1 MEDIWRKWSSAAP
14 RNVLSLNKAVAWG
27 QAQLADLL
35 WTRIY
40 WHPGLQPASC
50 ATARR
55 AQSTAADGTVINL
68 IVTSTDLN
76 MRLAQEAH
84 KRKLSTVTWVLLLR
98 EWGKQK
104 NKSQHSLRLQPANKA
119 SSSSTGIFAPVFCLW
134 VSMHGTA
141 SQGRLKGNT
150 VGPSV
155 GVKPPFLIQSTKKTV
170 GSPEVCHG
178 DVLLPHQSTNW
189 LFQTTLAVCTGRH
202 HKDVLYSHMT
212 NATWWKVWVFRLWR
226 VILCAHQSQ
235 PVIQAKTSLW
245 IKGSATVN
253 WK

>member
-104 NKSQHSLRLQPANKA
+104 NKSQHSLRLQPAKKA
-119 SSSSTGIFAPVFCLW
+119 SPSSTGIFAPVFCLW

-155 GVKPPFLIQSTKKTV
+155 GVKPPFLTKAQKIQ
-170 GSPEVCHG
+170 
-178 DVLLPHQSTNW
+178 
-189 LFQTTLAVCTGRH
+189 
-202 HKDVLYSHMT
+202 
-212 NATWWKVWVFRLWR
+212 
-226 VILCAHQSQ
+226 
-235 PVIQAKTSLW
+235 
-245 IKGSATVN
+245 
-253 WK
+253 

>member
-119 SSSSTGIFAPVFCLW
+119 SPSSTGIFAPVFGW
-134 VSMHGTA
+134 VWHGTA

-150 VGPSV
+150 LHSSPFSRSEATIPHPEHKKDSRITRSMSWRCPSA
-155 GVKPPFLIQSTKKTV
+155 
-170 GSPEVCHG
+170 SPVYQLVISNHLGC
-178 DVLLPHQSTNW
+178 
-189 LFQTTLAVCTGRH
+189 
-202 HKDVLYSHMT
+202 LY
-212 NATWWKVWVFRLWR
+212 W
-226 VILCAHQSQ
+226 
-235 PVIQAKTSLW
+235 
-245 IKGSATVN
+245 
-253 WK
+253 